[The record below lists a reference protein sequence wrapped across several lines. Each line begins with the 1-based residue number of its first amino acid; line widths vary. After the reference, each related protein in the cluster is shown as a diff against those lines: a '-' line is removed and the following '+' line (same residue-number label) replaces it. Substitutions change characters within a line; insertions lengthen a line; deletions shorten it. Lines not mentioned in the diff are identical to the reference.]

1 MKSRYWI
8 LLSLLVSSA
17 TLIWLLL
24 VTFTPETRAYIGE
37 VSIATLLLALGFRA
51 TTILCRVTRIRILC
65 RGLGYAVPFWRLTI
79 IQLLS
84 LFAGAVTPGQ
94 VGGEPVRIHRLTR
107 SGLAV
112 GDASAVVVVER
123 MLDLGVLIILTL
135 SALLALRPLWGYL
148 AAIVLYPVAAFLILV
163 LGLMFAL
170 FLLVRR
176 PEIMKWVMGGIA
188 LRVLGW
194 CGRNR
199 RYLRFCPGAEGAE
212 PLIER
217 LDNEVE
223 IFSAGLSRFMGAGRW
238 AGSGALALTILEWT
252 IYYSTASVI
261 LIALGQPPSLPESF
275 LFQGVLQMI
284 AALPLIPGASGISE
298 IGAATLYSRIMP
310 TYLLGLFVLLWR
322 LILYY
327 LNIPLGLLAAVFVA
341 RERGDRESADPR
353 HTENL

>member
-8 LLSLLVSSA
+8 ALSLLASSA

-37 VSIATLLLALGFRA
+37 VSIAALLLALGFRA
-51 TTILCRVTRIRILC
+51 ATILCRVTRIRILC

-94 VGGEPVRIHRLTR
+94 VGGEPVRIYRLTR

-123 MLDLGVLIILTL
+123 VLDLGVLIILTL
-135 SALLALRPLWGYL
+135 SALLALQPFGGYL
-148 AAIVLYPVAAFLILV
+148 AAIVLYPVVAFLILV

-176 PEIMKWVMGGIA
+176 PEIMKRVIGGIT
-188 LRVLGW
+188 LRVLNW
-194 CGRNR
+194 CGRSR
-199 RYLRFCPGAEGAE
+199 RYLRFCPGTESVG
-212 PLIER
+212 PLMNG
-217 LDNEVE
+217 LDHG
-223 IFSAGLSRFMGAGRW
+223 ILAFSAGISRFMGAGRW
-238 AGSGALALTILEWT
+238 AGGGALALTILEWT

-261 LIALGQPPSLPESF
+261 LIALGQPPSLKESF

-298 IGAATLYSRIMP
+298 IGAAALYRQVVP
-310 TYLLGLFVLLWR
+310 AYLLGLFVLLWR

-327 LNIPLGLLAAVFVA
+327 INIPLGLIAAALAA
-341 RERGDRESADPR
+341 REKEGGNGADPR
-353 HTENL
+353 RTENL